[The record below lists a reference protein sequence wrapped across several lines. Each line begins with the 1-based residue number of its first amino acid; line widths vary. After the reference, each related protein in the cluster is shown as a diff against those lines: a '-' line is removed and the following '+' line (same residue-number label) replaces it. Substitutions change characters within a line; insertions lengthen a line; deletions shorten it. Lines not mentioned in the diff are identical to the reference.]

1 MTFSNRGALFSWG
14 FCLIWWLMLLAMSW
28 VFVRDGAPDG
38 YAPELLLL
46 VMGFFWMGGL
56 VLAVFACSQP
66 CYRVKVFAGEGI
78 QVVWRYPF
86 KRVRCYITIDD
97 ISPPTVV
104 TGTDSEGDPYFY
116 ARLKLGEL
124 MVNLA
129 EGHDRHA
136 CELVCNQFRAALAA
150 GSA

>member
-1 MTFSNRGALFSWG
+1 
-14 FCLIWWLMLLAMSW
+14 ML
-28 VFVRDGAPDG
+28 
-38 YAPELLLL
+38 
-46 VMGFFWMGGL
+46 
-56 VLAVFACSQP
+56 
-66 CYRVKVFAGEGI
+66 
-78 QVVWRYPF
+78 VVWRYPF
-86 KRVRCYITIDD
+86 KRVSCYITIDD
-97 ISPPTVV
+97 ISSPTVV

-124 MVNLA
+124 VVNLA